1 VILEDDEPD
10 TPSSVDA
17 GADSA
22 FELSKPID
30 PSDHEAWYDV
40 EAGCYVEEELPP
52 GLEPEQEGLAASTP
66 VHDHG
71 HSRYHSPRP
80 LHDWIGQYDDD
91 GNTQRT
97 SEEPAPHSLPKPLDE
112 DGGGGSEEN
121 VSELERDMLLAFEEQ
136 EKSSSATAPSSPQP
150 PRRYTEQSYP
160 RIDEQGGTSY
170 SSLEGLRHVSPL
182 PVCPREPSLYRFS
195 EQLQDQICQDDDDGD
210 GDHIICDKSEVE
222 EAEEKGN
229 SSGAAGDNKD
239 DDDDYNNDQVGDNDK
254 GLRLAKRRQLS
265 SPHDGPPLKR
275 NCKVHLQLPHNGLL
289 RSPPNPNRSR
299 AASVPARLE
308 RPASSRCDNQ
318 PESRKSSSPS
328 PTGDE
333 EPTSNAGAAYQ
344 EWPMCGF
351 FKLITIG
358 NEVRYGMEFS
368 LEDVQ
373 QLCAAAFPLHTSSAG
388 SNASFS
394 ARPSRH
400 ICSTREAP
408 AKVAIP
414 HKAAAHS
421 KMYPAALRPQI
432 KRAPWTPEEDAT
444 LLKMRNEGCSWE
456 DIHAALPH
464 RSKGTIQV
472 RYSAK
477 LKK

>member
-10 TPSSVDA
+10 TPDPEAAAVSASVDA

-40 EAGCYVEEELPP
+40 EAGCYVEEELPL
-52 GLEPEQEGLAASTP
+52 GLEPEQECLASTP
-66 VHDHG
+66 VHDHS

-150 PRRYTEQSYP
+150 PHRYTEQSHP
-160 RIDEQGGTSY
+160 RIDEQSGTSY
-170 SSLEGLRHVSPL
+170 SSLEGLRHGSPL
-182 PVCPREPSLYRFS
+182 PVCPREPSAYRFS
-195 EQLQDQICQDDDDGD
+195 EQLQDQIYQDDDDGD
-210 GDHIICDKSEVE
+210 GDHISRDQSEAE
-222 EAEEKGN
+222 KAEEKGN
-229 SSGAAGDNKD
+229 SSGAADGDNED
-239 DDDDYNNDQVGDNDK
+239 DDDDYNNDQVGDNDE

-275 NCKVHLQLPHNGLL
+275 NRKVHFQLPHNGLL
-289 RSPPNPNRSR
+289 RSPPNPDRSR
-299 AASVPARLE
+299 AASVPARLK
-308 RPASSRCDNQ
+308 RPASLRCDNQ
-318 PESRKSSSPS
+318 PESRKSSSS

-344 EWPMCGF
+344 EWPMRGF

-358 NEVRYGMEFS
+358 NEVHYDMEFS

-388 SNASFS
+388 SNASFLLGNKMPS
-394 ARPSRH
+394 AS
-400 ICSTREAP
+400 
-408 AKVAIP
+408 VG
-414 HKAAAHS
+414 
-421 KMYPAALRPQI
+421 
-432 KRAPWTPEEDAT
+432 T
-444 LLKMRNEGCSWE
+444 LTKL
-456 DIHAALPH
+456 
-464 RSKGTIQV
+464 
-472 RYSAK
+472 YS
-477 LKK
+477 